1 MAKSLQKKRKKWDSE
16 GERRKKREI
25 WGKKK
30 GDAGGRKAG
39 EMEGQKRTLISP
51 VCERELPW
59 NILTCRLFML
69 SVYLY
74 YVNSF
79 LQNTLK
85 VIHFINK
92 HILISHIV

>member
-16 GERRKKREI
+16 GERRKKKKREI

-30 GDAGGRKAG
+30 GHAGGRKAG
-39 EMEGQKRTLISP
+39 EMEGQRRTLISP
-51 VCERELPW
+51 ACERELPW

-69 SVYLY
+69 FVYLY
-74 YVNSF
+74 YVSSF

-85 VIHFINK
+85 VIQFY
-92 HILISHIV
+92 